1 MYPSTLCLLCA
12 VLIIASGFAE
22 AQKEVIL
29 YNMGNNFYYQGEFN
43 KSIDSYDQAIQI
55 KSDYADAWYNR
66 GIALMNQTKYK
77 ESIKS
82 FDKAIEYYKN
92 SNERDLNIA
101 KAWCNEGLAF
111 KALGNTTEANAAFTK
126 ANELEYKCPP

>member
-1 MYPSTLCLLCA
+1 MYPSTLCLLCT

-22 AQKEVIL
+22 AQKEVTL

-43 KSIDSYDQAIQI
+43 KSIESYDQAIQI

-66 GIALMNQTKYK
+66 GIALMNLTKYN

-92 SNERDLNIA
+92 AKEIDPNLA
-101 KAWCNEGLAF
+101 KAWYNEGLAF
-111 KALGNTTEANAAFTK
+111 GALGKTAEANAAFTK
-126 ANELEYKCPP
+126 AKELGDKC

>member
-1 MYPSTLCLLCA
+1 MYPSTLYLLCA

-29 YNMGNNFYYQGEFN
+29 YNMGNNFYYQGEID
-43 KSIDSYDQAIQI
+43 KSIDYYDQAIQI

-66 GIALMNQTKYK
+66 GIALMNLTKYN

-82 FDKAIEYYKN
+82 FDKAIEYYIN
-92 SNERDLNIA
+92 SNESDPSLA
-101 KAWCNEGLAF
+101 KAWYNEGRAF
-111 KALGNTTEANAAFTK
+111 DALGNTTEANAAFTK
-126 ANELEYKCPP
+126 AKELGYKC

>member
-1 MYPSTLCLLCA
+1 MYTSNFCLLCA

-29 YNMGNNFYYQGEFN
+29 YNMGNNFYYQGEIN
-43 KSIDSYDQAIQI
+43 KSIESYDQAIQI
-55 KSDYADAWYNR
+55 RSDYADAWYNR
-66 GIALMNQTKYK
+66 GIALMNLTKYN

-92 SNERDLNIA
+92 TNEIDPNLA
-101 KAWCNEGLAF
+101 KAWYNEGLAF
-111 KALGNTTEANAAFTK
+111 KALGKTTEANAAFTK
-126 ANELEYKCPP
+126 AEKLGYKC